1 VPTLGDW
8 LDLFDYVNSLT
19 QWHLPSIDEL
29 QAMYDNLA
37 AVSLG
42 GFADDLYWTST
53 EESAGGAYA
62 IHMGSNFYGGYDKS
76 VIYRVRA
83 SKSFTAASGAYAIG
97 DTGPDGGIVYYVDG
111 TTYYEC
117 ASEDQSAGIAW
128 SNIVDTEA
136 LSYGTAIGTGA
147 GNTTLIVNQAGHTTS
162 AASACRALTGESL
175 ATAGGKLKAIGTDY
189 WASPNTGAVDRV
201 GFAAKSTGELLNNTI
216 FADLY
221 QNGNFWTSEESDA
234 DFPPTKAVAI
244 QMSYQYGSVT
254 LLDLLKTTFTGVRLI
269 KNAIPS
275 SIIRIGF
282 IGGNNPV
289 AGVYRSTNGG
299 LAWQISD
306 TFSVDSTQLTDW
318 IPFACS
324 GDWWAGRG
332 YQYEAIVYKYSE
344 SKKYTFNGTSGGV
357 TALYVGDVI
366 IAATEG
372 PGSAVAKLYQY
383 DPGLDSFV
391 LLSSTGMSDGNISA
405 LSFSGT
411 YLIVISTSGIYAI
424 GHPTTVLRQA
434 GNFTAML
441 DMGDGTIFA
450 GADGGHVWRS
460 DDYGLT
466 WSDMGAK
473 TPDGILSIA
482 LIGSG
487 RIAFFSY
494 YDIYITDDE
503 FATVTKVYDNSITY
517 GPIIK
522 ISETEC
528 MAFNGVDGILRAALK
543 STDNGETFTAIA
555 IDDLN
560 DFQGVIT
567 CAQISS

>member
-1 VPTLGDW
+1 MIILRAIGLSLDRAIFGGLYTWAQVMAPGFVPEGWRVPTLGDW
-8 LDLFDYVNSLT
+8 LELIDYVGSL
-19 QWHLPSIDEL
+19 SD
-29 QAMYDNLA
+29 
-37 AVSLG
+37 
-42 GFADDLYWTST
+42 
-53 EESAGGAYA
+53 
-62 IHMGSNFYGGYDKS
+62 
-76 VIYRVRA
+76 
-83 SKSFTAASGAYAIG
+83 
-97 DTGPDGGIVYYVDG
+97 
-111 TTYYEC
+111 
-117 ASEDQSAGIAW
+117 
-128 SNIVDTEA
+128 
-136 LSYGTAIGTGA
+136 
-147 GNTTLIVNQAGHTTS
+147 
-162 AASACRALTGESL
+162 
-175 ATAGGKLKAIGTDY
+175 AGGKLKAIGTDY
-189 WASPNTGAVDRV
+189 WASPNVDASDDY
-201 GFAAKSTGELLNNTI
+201 GFAARSTGELLNNTI

-306 TFSVDSTQLTDW
+306 TFSVDNTQLTDW

-528 MAFNGVDGILRAALK
+528 MTFNGVDGILIAALK